1 MTTPA
6 TSTTCRSGGAFAEHC
21 GLGTACA
28 VNDFSIESARDA
40 EQRGELADWVAQ
52 FLASPGSDNAAL
64 AAALRKDMVSW
75 CGPVRLSFDELNRL
89 AGPPDQPTVARLNED
104 DLDTVEEMDE
114 SMDDGWEPPPL
125 IVSYRDS
132 QLVVEDGNHRIEG
145 LRRRGVSD
153 YWAVVGFDDDL
164 QRHEFLAE
172 LNGIR

>member
-1 MTTPA
+1 V
-6 TSTTCRSGGAFAEHC
+6 
-21 GLGTACA
+21 GTACA
-28 VNDFSIESARDA
+28 VNDFSIDSAREA
-40 EQRGELADWVAQ
+40 EQRGELAGWVAA

-64 AAALRKDMVSW
+64 AAALREDMVSW

-114 SMDDGWEPPPL
+114 SIDDGWEPPPL